1 MTGKAGNACKALTAV
16 KHKSILKQIIF
27 LKKNQKF
34 ILTSNRERVCLEQK
48 TFRHEAWALCVYM
61 CLRTRQA
68 ELLSQEAK
76 DKRKLEETQFVELY
90 FIDWWNLESVKT
102 GVHKMTEFTLV

>member
-1 MTGKAGNACKALTAV
+1 
-16 KHKSILKQIIF
+16 
-27 LKKNQKF
+27 
-34 ILTSNRERVCLEQK
+34 
-48 TFRHEAWALCVYM
+48 M

-90 FIDWWNLESVKT
+90 FIDWNLESVKT
-102 GVHKMTEFTLV
+102 GVHNMAEFTLV